1 MKLAASTIVPLDIV
15 CLLMLL
21 SVFGGALLFYFV
33 QGMVEQIGQNRV
45 PAFNRRWKNITVNKR
60 ILNSYEYAFYQAL
73 LPAATTM
80 QLAVCPKMSLLE
92 IVRAK
97 DGKLVKKAKQYRY
110 LCHHKVDF
118 AICSARGEL
127 LMVFMLTGADGVA
140 DESRLRAEEI
150 QQLLKIVGVPVT
162 KIELK
167 SKYSA
172 SALHNI
178 LSQL

>member
-1 MKLAASTIVPLDIV
+1 MKSVFICAMADTLSAASVDIRNGDRLFGPLEFHSY
-15 CLLMLL
+15 LPPTNHPLP
-21 SVFGGALLFYFV
+21 F
-33 QGMVEQIGQNRV
+33 V
-45 PAFNRRWKNITVNKR
+45 PAYLQDYYLQPK
-60 ILNSYEYAFYQAL
+60 L
-73 LPAATTM
+73 LKSFLRSDACK
-80 QLAVCPKMSLLE
+80 CPKMSLLE

-110 LCHHKVDF
+110 LCHHRVDF